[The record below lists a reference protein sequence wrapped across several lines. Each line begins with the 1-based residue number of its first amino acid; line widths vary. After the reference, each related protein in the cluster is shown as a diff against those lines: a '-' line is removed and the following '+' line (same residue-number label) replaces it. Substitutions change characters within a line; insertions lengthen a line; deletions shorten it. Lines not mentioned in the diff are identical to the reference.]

1 MRAGSVY
8 YQVITL
14 FLERNAVV
22 ELYECYFLVFER
34 EINQSYIC

>member
-1 MRAGSVY
+1 MY

-22 ELYECYFLVFER
+22 KLYECYFSVSER
-34 EINQSYIC
+34 EINQSYMSIMSM